1 MVGRPSVKPVSSL
14 AEVIRFGVFEA
25 DTRTGELRKH
35 GLRIKLQE
43 QPFQVLSLLLA
54 RPGELVTRDELRLK
68 LWPAD
73 TFVDFEPPPL
83 RPALPSPPAPHEFAG
98 LRSPAAI
105 DTLVFLSL
113 PPMRFHSSHTELPH
127 RPAYLA
133 TRDNRPSDQPSRNA
147 PGNRPSRKTGR
158 LRLESGPGSHRP
170 DICNESP
177 SVYRRISSRDPR
189 CWLKH
194 PATIHLDV

>member
-73 TFVDFEPPPL
+73 TFVDFEAPPL

-98 LRSPAAI
+98 RRSPAAI
-105 DTLVFLSL
+105 DSLVSYLCLRCDSIPHTRSYRIGQHTSPRETTDL
-113 PPMRFHSSHTELPH
+113 LTSQAGMLLGIAPPGKQDDCDLKADQAPTDPTSVTS
-127 RPAYLA
+127 RPVFTDESAVAILA
-133 TRDNRPSDQPSRNA
+133 A
-147 PGNRPSRKTGR
+147 G
-158 LRLESGPGSHRP
+158 
-170 DICNESP
+170 
-177 SVYRRISSRDPR
+177 
-189 CWLKH
+189 
-194 PATIHLDV
+194 